1 MEFTQYELNLLKS
14 AIKTMYEKVNN
25 WLDKDIAC
33 GDTQYANVEAEILV
47 NLGKLAKKIEK
58 EIE

>member
-25 WLDKDIAC
+25 WLEKDIAC
-33 GDTQYANVEAEILV
+33 GDKQYANVEAEILV